1 MKYIRPT
8 HWVDI
13 EKQDGLLFFAQILN
27 ETLFDYTLP
36 TYKPQALNVRL
47 LCVEAIQTIE
57 NINKGLIKKPNID
70 SIIEELIWSLNIDS
84 VSRYLLGDRFEEIIK
99 RINNDKNNLI
109 KLKEIIILLYHFFDN
124 RKYLKNIE
132 QVLIELIPE
141 GKEKD
146 KIYYLTKNLITE
158 YINYGYTTG
167 FIYHM
172 SNRHYFNNKR
182 PVTEIDPQSFFDLF
196 SFTKKSFTVIYKVSK
211 LFYEFK
217 KVSDYFNF
225 EILDNYPVEGL
236 DEEAKRFIANKKDTE
251 VFIVFEDIEALDNN
265 VARIITEK
273 ILSNIGSLFSFYHH
287 KEPLYIN
294 DLALVFNN
302 TDSYTVII
310 EEPIKSIIKKSDT
323 KPRIASNKVKELLT
337 NLNLPSTTSYR
348 IIRAIN
354 LHSIALTTEELE
366 NKLVNIWTAIE
377 TLIPK
382 DTEYGSD
389 RIVHIIDSLL
399 PFQTY
404 KYLNQLIE
412 QLGRDFLFYN
422 RNISNKLLKK
432 IHTINDQESDIGRLS
447 ALIMTAEN
455 EDIRTELYGLL
466 KNYPLL
472 RWRVFTLNKKL
483 SNGKN
488 IKKMLDNH
496 QQRIKWQV
504 RRIYR
509 VRNLIVHSG
518 RMPSYT
524 NILVE
529 NLHNYFDDL
538 LNYVIDNSIAEK
550 RIKSINEA
558 IIDCNIYS
566 SRLFT
571 VLDKMKN
578 DEISLANYKNI
589 IN

>member
-1 MKYIRPT
+1 M
-8 HWVDI
+8 
-13 EKQDGLLFFAQILN
+13 
-27 ETLFDYTLP
+27 
-36 TYKPQALNVRL
+36 
-47 LCVEAIQTIE
+47 
-57 NINKGLIKKPNID
+57 
-70 SIIEELIWSLNIDS
+70 
-84 VSRYLLGDRFEEIIK
+84 
-99 RINNDKNNLI
+99 
-109 KLKEIIILLYHFFDN
+109 
-124 RKYLKNIE
+124 
-132 QVLIELIPE
+132 
-141 GKEKD
+141 
-146 KIYYLTKNLITE
+146 
-158 YINYGYTTG
+158 
-167 FIYHM
+167 
-172 SNRHYFNNKR
+172 
-182 PVTEIDPQSFFDLF
+182 
-196 SFTKKSFTVIYKVSK
+196 
-211 LFYEFK
+211 
-217 KVSDYFNF
+217 
-225 EILDNYPVEGL
+225 
-236 DEEAKRFIANKKDTE
+236 
-251 VFIVFEDIEALDNN
+251 
-265 VARIITEK
+265 
-273 ILSNIGSLFSFYHH
+273 
-287 KEPLYIN
+287 
-294 DLALVFNN
+294 
-302 TDSYTVII
+302 
-310 EEPIKSIIKKSDT
+310 
-323 KPRIASNKVKELLT
+323 T